1 MEPEYAGFCRGCNG
15 FSTHLK
21 MRFAVNNNTK
31 TFEMDLFCPECM
43 ERFGL
48 FPYEK
53 KLEGEK

>member
-1 MEPEYAGFCRGCNG
+1 M
-15 FSTHLK
+15 K

-53 KLEGEK
+53 KLEDRK